1 MYARLQASFLG
12 ISDGFRG
19 GFLRGLARL
28 SSSFERVADKSIAEF
43 CLWVLRKR
51 MHLKMMSTLAV
62 KVDPLLTIETRGAP
76 VVLMMTENAIGLLD
90 VFGVRFK
97 IIVIAGSFGVSICQ
111 FMNRYTS
118 CRGKLRSFQM
128 LGCQILAS
136 CLI

>member
-1 MYARLQASFLG
+1 VYARLQVSFLG

-62 KVDPLLTIETRGAP
+62 KVDPLPTIETRGVP
-76 VVLMMTENAIGLLD
+76 VVMMMTA
-90 VFGVRFK
+90 
-97 IIVIAGSFGVSICQ
+97 IVIDLYDVSGFTFPIIIITRSFGVSICQ

>member
-1 MYARLQASFLG
+1 
-12 ISDGFRG
+12 
-19 GFLRGLARL
+19 
-28 SSSFERVADKSIAEF
+28 
-43 CLWVLRKR
+43 